1 MAYADQKQNRTVA
14 IGSVVLVHAALG
26 VGLLS
31 GLVVKFTPLEDKAFE
46 VKNIK
51 LAPPP
56 EPVEPPPPQPRDE
69 VVVPRP
75 STPPINVPIPVVPT
89 PSYMDLTT
97 TTLPMPPAPIP
108 GPIRIEPIAPPEP
121 PVASVNLARA
131 LKPRG
136 DQGAW
141 FPQDSY
147 PPAARR
153 AGAEGRVSVSVDVG
167 TDGRVIACRV
177 TSTSGNDDLD
187 NATCRLATRNGR
199 FEPARDADGAPV
211 PSTTALRNVRWVLD

>member
-31 GLVVKFTPLEDKAFE
+31 GLVVTVTNTPKDPP
-46 VKNIK
+46 IK
-51 LAPPP
+51 IINLKPEPTPPPP
-56 EPVEPPPPQPRDE
+56 EPKPELLERAL
-69 VVVPRP
+69 PRP
-75 STPPINVPIPVVPT
+75 STPDVITAPKPLVYTNTAPSFPT
-89 PSYMDLTT
+89 TEIEYPP
-97 TTLPMPPAPIP
+97 LPPLPPAP
-108 GPIRIEPIAPPEP
+108 EPAPYVEP
-121 PVASVNLARA
+121 RAPTVSLARG
-131 LKPRG
+131 LRPRG
-136 DQGAW
+136 DQGGW

-187 NATCRLATRNGR
+187 KATCRLATRNGR
-199 FEPARDADGAPV
+199 FEPARGPDGSPV

>member
-14 IGSVVLVHAALG
+14 IGSVVLVHVGLGAA
-26 VGLLS
+26 LLS
-31 GLVVKFTPLEDKAFE
+31 GLVVKFAPPIDKTFE
-46 VKNIK
+46 ATNVE

-56 EPVEPPPPQPRDE
+56 EPVEPPPPLRDE
-69 VVVPRP
+69 IVIPRP
-75 STPPINVPIPVVPT
+75 STPPIQVPIPFVPR
-89 PSYMDLTT
+89 PNHVDVTT
-97 TTLPMPPAPIP
+97 TTLPIPPAPIP
-108 GPIRIEPIAPPEP
+108 GPIRIEPIAPPQP
-121 PVASVNLARA
+121 PAPAVNLSRV

-136 DQGAW
+136 DQGGW

-187 NATCRLATRNGR
+187 KATCRLATRNGR
-199 FEPARDADGAPV
+199 FEPARDASGAPTT
-211 PSTTALRNVRWVLD
+211 STTALRNVRWVLD